1 MLNTLERL
9 VRKMKATAIYLA
21 LGAGCHALF
30 LGMTFQVGNLWSWF
44 WLLAW
49 PAGLSVAV
57 FLFCLFFGVVLVVAV
72 GTCCWVEDHIIASKR
87 LRARR
92 VNL

>member
-9 VRKMKATAIYLA
+9 RRRVNATVIYLA

-30 LGMTFQVGNLWSWF
+30 LGMTFQVNNLWSWF

-49 PAGLSVAV
+49 PAGLSVAT
-57 FLFCLFFGVVLVVAV
+57 FLFCLFFGVVLVIAV
-72 GTCCWVEDHIIASKR
+72 GTWCWVGDRIIASKR

-92 VNL
+92 VYP